1 MARLSRDRKIAR
13 LVRQDMIA
21 ALDGIAAGE
30 RSNGSKSYRRTT
42 FAWTVVDSQ
51 PDYQAPID

>member
-1 MARLSRDRKIAR
+1 
-13 LVRQDMIA
+13 MIA